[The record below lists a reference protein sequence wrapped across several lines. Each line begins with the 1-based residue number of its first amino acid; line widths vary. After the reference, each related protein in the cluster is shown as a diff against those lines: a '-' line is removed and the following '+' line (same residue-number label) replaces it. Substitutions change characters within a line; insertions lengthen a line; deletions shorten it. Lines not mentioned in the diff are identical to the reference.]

1 MNKGTWHNTD
11 IYSKFTGILFEDF
24 ITHARTDRGNIMCS
38 IVEHDKKQPAYE
50 DDEIS
55 IGDRLI
61 SKHVTIEALEALGD
75 TFNFIDIWLKLLDEN
90 YDARSVAYITD
101 TKEIFKKIQTMMTKP
116 LIPRQKVQ
124 KLMTEIGG
132 G

>member
-24 ITHARTDRGNIMCS
+24 ITHARKDRGNIMCS

-75 TFNFIDIWLKLLDEN
+75 TFNFIDIWLKLLDDN
-90 YDARSVAYITD
+90 YDARREAYKTD
-101 TKEIFKKIQTMMTKP
+101 TK
-116 LIPRQKVQ
+116 
-124 KLMTEIGG
+124 
-132 G
+132 